1 MTRQGEAVSKMLISD
16 GLDSRV
22 LRDILRRK
30 KGIKHWELDDDC
42 DCSDPRL
49 PPHER
54 CVMSAIISTG
64 RTKFEINKSKML

>member
-30 KGIKHWELDDDC
+30 KGIKHWELDDG
-42 DCSDPRL
+42 S
-49 PPHER
+49 
-54 CVMSAIISTG
+54 VQFG
-64 RTKFEINKSKML
+64 